1 MRCDAPDEGAWDRA
15 WIACH
20 ISWIAAGSRVRTPDQ
35 SYPWSRTNPRLGVGC
50 DVEDLA
56 RLIATGLPRL
66 VDLDEH
72 RSDVAM
78 VARLRLRSAA
88 VVDVVLF
95 PMDRERRS
103 VEVVEEIATGCE

>member
-1 MRCDAPDEGAWDRA
+1 
-15 WIACH
+15 
-20 ISWIAAGSRVRTPDQ
+20 
-35 SYPWSRTNPRLGVGC
+35 
-50 DVEDLA
+50 
-56 RLIATGLPRL
+56 